1 MLSSL
6 STMLAGTSIY
16 IPGGIGLI
24 LLIIIIVLILR

>member
-1 MLSSL
+1 
-6 STMLAGTSIY
+6 MLATLASSGIF